1 MIITVREKL
10 IEEIIKNEL
19 KCSNFYHL
27 IGFDIMLDNN
37 LKFYLLESNRRC
49 QFKNDNEA
57 EKYYY
62 TYNIFIDSLNIM
74 VIREYNYKN
83 LNDRSNKTKENIKEN
98 IEESL
103 CELNRPRG
111 CYNLIFPL
119 KNNVNKYKKFF
130 GSNITKEDRELWKK
144 II

>member
-49 QFKNDNEA
+49 QFKNDN
-57 EKYYY
+57 K
-62 TYNIFIDSLNIM
+62 
-74 VIREYNYKN
+74 
-83 LNDRSNKTKENIKEN
+83 
-98 IEESL
+98 
-103 CELNRPRG
+103 
-111 CYNLIFPL
+111 L
-119 KNNVNKYKKFF
+119 KN
-130 GSNITKEDRELWKK
+130 
-144 II
+144 IIIHIIFLLIA